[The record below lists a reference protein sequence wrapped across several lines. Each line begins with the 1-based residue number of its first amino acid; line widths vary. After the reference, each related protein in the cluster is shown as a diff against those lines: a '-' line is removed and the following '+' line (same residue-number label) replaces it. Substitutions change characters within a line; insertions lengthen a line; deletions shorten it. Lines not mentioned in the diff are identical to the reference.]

1 MKKILITTILSL
13 ILTGAI
19 YAQSGS
25 IDNTFNPNDL
35 GFGYG
40 DGVNYGVI
48 FAISLQSDGKI
59 VVGGNQFT
67 SYNGTIVNDI
77 ARLNSDGTLD
87 PTFNTGV
94 VLNCIVETI
103 SIQNDG
109 KIIAAGSGGITRLN
123 IDGTIDASFNI
134 GTGFNGGSVHAI
146 SVQTDGKIIVGG
158 NFITYNGISVNNFI
172 RLNSDGTF
180 DGTFNTGTGTNSDVF
195 EIDIQSDG
203 KIIISG
209 QMTLYNGV
217 PIKRIARLNIDG
229 TLDTSFNTVT
239 GVSNAIY
246 STSIQNDGKIVIGGH
261 FNAYNGIS
269 MNNIARLNNDGT
281 LDSSFNLGMGSNL
294 GPSIYTTSIQSDGK
308 IIIGGDFTTYNGI
321 PMNRIARLNAD
332 GTLDNSFNIGLG
344 LNVSANTTSIQ
355 NDGKIIIGGDFTSYN
370 GATRRKIAR
379 LNADGTIDNIFM
391 QGTGANNAVLTT
403 SIQNDGKI
411 IIGGR
416 LTTFNNTTNNYI
428 TRLNTDGT
436 QDISFI
442 TGTGGVSSSTFGGNA
457 ISTTSI
463 QSDGK
468 IIIGGDLIS
477 FDGIPVNRI
486 ARLNSNGSLDVTFS
500 TGTGANNNVFATS
513 IQIDGKI
520 IIGGNF
526 TDYNGYPINRIARL
540 NTDGTLDVTF
550 NPGTG
555 TNNIVRSISIQS
567 DGKIII
573 GGDFTA
579 YNGAGRNYIARLNS
593 DGTLDISFN
602 PGFGANAPL
611 RTASI
616 QSDGKI
622 IIGGDFTSYNVT
634 SRNYISRLNSD
645 GTLDLSFNPGAGASN
660 SVQTTSIL
668 SDGKILIGGDF
679 TSYNGTVRNNIA
691 LLNIDGS
698 LDSVF
703 NQGIGASNSVY
714 SISIQSDGNIIIGGN
729 FTSYNSTGRNRV
741 ARIIGSTPTKIT
753 SNSNLPRNFVYP
765 NPFSQQT
772 TLKAFNLLKS
782 ASLTICNSQG
792 QLVKEINSITSQT
805 ITIMRDNL
813 PSGLY
818 FVKLTEDD
826 KVIISERLVICE

>member
-1 MKKILITTILSL
+1 MKKILITSILSL
-13 ILTGAI
+13 ILTVAI

-25 IDNTFNPNDL
+25 IDNTFNPIDL

-40 DGVNYGVI
+40 DGAWPGPI
-48 FAISLQSDGKI
+48 FASTIQSDGKI
-59 VVGGNQFT
+59 IIGGNQFM
-67 SYNGTIVNDI
+67 SYNGTIVNEI

-87 PTFNTGV
+87 PTFNTGAV
-94 VLNCIVETI
+94 FNSLVNAI

-109 KIIAAGSGGITRLN
+109 KIIAGGDSLVRLN
-123 IDGTIDASFNI
+123 IDGTTDASFNI
-134 GTGFNGGSVHAI
+134 GTGFNNAI
-146 SVQTDGKIIVGG
+146 EAIAVQTDGKIIIGG
-158 NFITYNGISVNNFI
+158 GFNSYNGSAVNHI
-172 RLNSDGTF
+172 ARLNNDGTL
-180 DGTFNTGTGTNSDVF
+180 DATFNIGTGTNTDVY

-209 QMTLYNGV
+209 QITMYNGAS
-217 PIKRIARLNIDG
+217 IKRIARLNIDG

-239 GVSNAIY
+239 GVNGNINC
-246 STSIQNDGKIVIGGH
+246 TSIQSDGKIIIGGI
-261 FNAYNGIS
+261 FNSYNGIS
-269 MNNIARLNNDGT
+269 MSGIARLNIDGT
-281 LDSSFNLGMGSNL
+281 LDGSFNPGQGTNSGGFIN
-294 GPSIYTTSIQSDGK
+294 TTSIQSDGK
-308 IIIGGDFTTYNGI
+308 IIIGGTFISYNGI

-332 GTLDNSFNIGLG
+332 GTLDNSFSIGLG
-344 LNVSANTTSIQ
+344 LNVGAYASSIQ
-355 NDGKIIIGGDFTSYN
+355 NDGKIIIGGDFTTYN
-370 GATRRKIAR
+370 GTTRRKIAR
-379 LNADGTIDNIFM
+379 LNADGTLDNIFM
-391 QGTGANNAVLTT
+391 QGTGANGAVLTT
-403 SIQNDGKI
+403 SIQTDGKI

-468 IIIGGDLIS
+468 IIIGGDLFS
-477 FDGIPVNRI
+477 FNGIPVNRI
-486 ARLNSNGSLDVTFS
+486 ARLNSNGSLDITFI
-500 TGTGANNNVFATS
+500 TGTGANNNVLATS
-513 IQIDGKI
+513 IQTDGKI

-540 NTDGTLDVTF
+540 NTDGTLDATF

-573 GGDFTA
+573 GGDFTE

-593 DGTLDISFN
+593 DGTLDVSFN
-602 PGFGANAPL
+602 PGFGTNAPV

-616 QSDGKI
+616 QSDGKL

-634 SRNYISRLNSD
+634 SRNYIARLNSD
-645 GTLDLSFNPGAGASN
+645 GTLDLSFNPGSGASN

-668 SDGKILIGGDF
+668 GDGKILIGGDF

-703 NQGIGASNSVY
+703 NQGTGASNSVY
-714 SISIQSDGNIIIGGN
+714 SISLQSDGNIIIGGN

-792 QLVKEINSITSQT
+792 QLVKEINNITGQT

-818 FVKLTEDD
+818 FIKLTEDD
-826 KVIISERLVICE
+826 KVIIAERLVICE